1 MRIDKIRSLRRFDA
15 APSMQIIYEWED
27 AFAKA
32 LNVPIKADTKLIHT
46 LKSMFRPL
54 FPGESEKG
62 CNFYIEPHA
71 HSRGKRNYGK
81 GAILYIIHYNLPDN
95 DFDAFLKYVDDASM
109 VFIASRQVHEY
120 LIKKGASPQR
130 FRHLAISIPDQYIYT
145 SLTTAKEYDIIV
157 TGSIPQK
164 YSEYLNRY
172 ATMHPE
178 LKILHKK
185 TRHGRIRYYTTDG
198 MYIGEANSR
207 AEYMEL
213 LSRTRVTIYS
223 VPSTKTNCING
234 NSLVFSG
241 VTPQLLEALASGC
254 EIVPHYSDNADT
266 RFFELH
272 KFGCSPND
280 YQSFEKALDNAL
292 CRKTDTDFSYQY
304 LEKHKTSRRAETL
317 RKILGKR

>member
-1 MRIDKIRSLRRFDA
+1 MRIDKIRSLRRFNA

-32 LNVPIKADTKLIHT
+32 LNVHVKADTKLIHT

-71 HSRGKRNYGK
+71 HTHGKRNYGR

-109 VFIASRQVHEY
+109 VFVASRQVHEY
-120 LIKKGASPQR
+120 LIRKGASPQR
-130 FRHLAISIPDQYIYT
+130 FRHLAISIPDQYIYST
-145 SLTTAKEYDIIV
+145 PTTQKKYDIIV

-164 YSEYLNRY
+164 YSEYLSHY
-172 ATMHPE
+172 AAIHPE
-178 LKILHKK
+178 LKIIHKK
-185 TRHGRIRYYTTDG
+185 TRHGRIHYYTTDG
-198 MYIGEANSR
+198 VHIGDANSR
-207 AEYMEL
+207 AKYMDL

-223 VPSTKTNCING
+223 VPSTKTDCIND

-254 EIVPHYSDNADT
+254 GIVPHYTDNADT

-272 KFGCSPND
+272 KFGRSPCD

-292 CRKTDTDFSYQY
+292 SRETDTIFSYQY

-317 RKILGKR
+317 CKILRKR